1 MALVGFWPMK
11 WAWVKPFRPLASS
24 PPSGKKTEVYSRHP
38 WWSAP
43 PLSWKIGNGKPSA
56 SAPISPPISTTEAI
70 GLRIRPPLGKHD
82 LVITSYGTLVRD
94 MSNSLNRC
102 PLLCVI
108 GDEAQHL
115 KNRKTNNAKA
125 MSSLSSEG
133 RVLLT
138 GTPIENSVS
147 DLLSLLEF
155 LHARRPP

>member
-1 MALVGFWPMK
+1 M
-11 WAWVKPFRPLASS
+11 
-24 PPSGKKTEVYSRHP
+24 
-38 WWSAP
+38 
-43 PLSWKIGNGKPSA
+43 
-56 SAPISPPISTTEAI
+56 
-70 GLRIRPPLGKHD
+70 
-82 LVITSYGTLVRD
+82 
-94 MSNSLNRC
+94 

-125 MSSLSSEG
+125 MSSLNSEG

-155 LHARRPP
+155 LLPGCPSQPAPLLPGR